1 VVYRCNPNLRYEGV
15 LIAQQVFL
23 SYSKTHISVKCLVA
37 ILDSNISFKF
47 QFVRWC
53 EKSGILVNW
62 RPTLAAKESVT
73 MFIFIC
79 KLPMSAAKCLP
90 IYLKL
95 QNRQSVRVR
104 DPPWQLTVVYRCKPI
119 LRYKGIPITQQ
130 VILRSSR
137 HIFFSEMLWQYFL
150 VCVACFT
157 ACITLLIFL
166 FQAKSAETTER
177 VYHPFFRDEQRKPKI
192 RASTYRRLL
201 KI

>member
-1 VVYRCNPNLRYEGV
+1 MAYRCNPNLRYEGV

-37 ILDSNISFKF
+37 ILDSNVSFKF

-53 EKSGILVNW
+53 EKWDISELA
-62 RPTLAAKESVT
+62 PTLAAKESVT
-73 MFIFIC
+73 LFIFIC

-104 DPPWQLTVVYRCKPI
+104 DPPWQLLTVVYRWNPN
-119 LRYKGIPITQQ
+119 LRYKGILITQQ